1 MANKPKKPELPQKP
15 KNGWK
20 IYFTPEEVV
29 YLEEQARKLGYRSA
43 QKYVEDKFR
52 QERLEARIKK

>member
-1 MANKPKKPELPQKP
+1 MGKPKQNEEPQKP

-20 IYFTPEEVV
+20 IYFTAEEVR
-29 YLEEQARKLGYRSA
+29 YLEAEAKRLGYRSA

-52 QERLEARIKK
+52 QERMEKLKR

>member
-1 MANKPKKPELPQKP
+1 MADKKKAEEPQKP

-20 IYFTPEEVV
+20 IYFTAEEVQ
-29 YLEEQARKLGYRSA
+29 YLEAEARRLGYRSA

-52 QERLEARIKK
+52 QERLAARLKK

>member
-1 MANKPKKPELPQKP
+1 MADRAKKDEGPQKP

-20 IYFTPEEVV
+20 IYFTAEEVR
-29 YLEEQARKLGYRSA
+29 YLEGEARRLGYRSA

-52 QERLEARIKK
+52 QERLQKIKR